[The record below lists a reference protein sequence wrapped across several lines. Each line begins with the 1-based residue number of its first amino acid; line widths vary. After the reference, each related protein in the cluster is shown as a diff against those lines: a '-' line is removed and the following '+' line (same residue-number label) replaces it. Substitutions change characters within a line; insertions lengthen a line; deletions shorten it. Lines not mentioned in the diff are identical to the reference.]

1 MGPRQ
6 AGERSQPAFS
16 PTLLEQANSPPQR
29 PRGRASSLSIPASH
43 LLTGGFYQLPDEEG
57 TGVTNVCAGNSVL
70 EAWVG
75 TSEKGVA
82 EVDGERDERASN
94 VMPPQN
100 VPPEIAV

>member
-6 AGERSQPAFS
+6 VVERPQPAFS
-16 PTLLEQANSPPQR
+16 PPLLELDNSPPQR

-43 LLTGGFYQLPDEEG
+43 LLKGGFSQLPDEEG
-57 TGVTNVCAGNSVL
+57 TGVTNVSASNSVL

-75 TSEKGVA
+75 TREKGVA
-82 EVDGERDERASN
+82 EVGGEGDERASN